1 MTIKNSGGSH
11 AFKPTMGDR
20 VFVSSV
26 YIILVILGLIFL
38 IPMLNVTVSSFSSPK
53 AVGAGKVS
61 IFPIGFNVEA
71 YKMVFANNKI
81 VIGFTNT
88 IIYTFFGT
96 LLNIVITVLA
106 AYPMSRE
113 DFAAKNIIMKIF
125 TFTMYFSGGIIP
137 TYLLYKNIGFINSR
151 LVMIVPGAL
160 SVYNMIVMRTFL
172 QTNLPNEILEAA
184 QIDGCSDFKFLSRFV
199 VPLSMPIIA
208 VIIMFYAIGHWNSYF
223 DAYVYLSDESK
234 YPLSIFIQTILGGL
248 VTKGETVKNYEA
260 AAQQEQYKD
269 IVQYALIIVTCLPVW
284 ICCPFMQKYFVQGV
298 MVGSVKG

>member
-20 VFVSSV
+20 VFISSV

>member
-1 MTIKNSGGSH
+1 MAIKNRNKNS
-11 AFKPTMGDR
+11 AFRLTGRDK
-20 VFVSSV
+20 VFVGSV
-26 YIILVILGLIFL
+26 YLILVILGLVFL
-38 IPMLNVTVSSFSSPK
+38 IPMLNVIVSSVSSPK
-53 AVGAGKVS
+53 AVGAGKVT

-81 VIGFTNT
+81 VIGFMNT

-125 TFTMYFSGGIIP
+125 TFTMYFNGGIIP
-137 TYLLYKNIGFINSR
+137 TYLLYKNIGFVNSR
-151 LVMIVPGAL
+151 LVMIIPGAL

-172 QTNLPNEILEAA
+172 QTNLPNEILEAT
-184 QIDGCSDFKFLSRFV
+184 QIDGCSDFRFLTRFV
-199 VPLSMPIIA
+199 VPLSKPIIA

-260 AAQQEQYKD
+260 AAQQELYKD